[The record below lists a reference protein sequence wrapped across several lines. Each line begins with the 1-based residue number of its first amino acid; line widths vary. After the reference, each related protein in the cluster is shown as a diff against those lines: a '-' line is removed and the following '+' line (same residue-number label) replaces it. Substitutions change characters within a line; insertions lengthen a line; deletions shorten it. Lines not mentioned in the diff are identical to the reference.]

1 MSDHLGLEV
10 KKVSK
15 SYGNAKVLNEVS
27 FEVKPGEVVALLGEN
42 GAGKSTI
49 SSIIAGSVKHD
60 SGSMFWKG
68 KEYNP
73 SSPGNA
79 INNGIGLIHQ
89 ETRLLKELSVAEN
102 VFVGRLLTKNGV
114 VDFKT
119 MNSLASEQLKRLGLE
134 ISPSQLVKNLKMSA
148 QQQIEIAKALA
159 LNSELLI
166 LDEPTSSLGESET
179 NFLFDKIRQ
188 LKKEG
193 VSFIYIS
200 HRLEEIEQI
209 ADKIIVLR
217 DGNLVSSYDNAN
229 VPINKIVH
237 DMVGR
242 DVDRIFPK
250 IENNS
255 EIETL
260 RVENLNSIDGSFEN
274 INFSIKKG
282 EIFGIAGLVGAGRTE
297 LVRAIC
303 GADLLSSGKIFID
316 KKEISINSPQEA
328 IKHGIVMVPEDRK
341 SLGLLLDQSNS
352 QNISIANFDVFLRS
366 GWVQPSEIKNFAQ
379 KGIDLM
385 GVKGNTEQNANE
397 LSGGNQQKLLISK
410 WVSRNPKVLIFDEP
424 TRGIDVG
431 ARHSIY
437 QVMKQLSENGISII
451 VVSSDLEEV
460 IGLSH
465 RMLIL
470 SRGIQKDII
479 LNSDNI
485 SRVEIMKQATN

>member
-27 FEVKPGEVVALLGEN
+27 FEVKSGEVVALLGEN

-114 VDFKT
+114 VDFTT

-255 EIETL
+255 ETETL

-379 KGIDLM
+379 RGIDLM

-410 WVSRNPKVLIFDEP
+410 WVSRNPKILIFDEP

-479 LNSDNI
+479 LNNDNI

>member
-68 KEYNP
+68 NEYNP
-73 SSPGNA
+73 SSPGSA

-148 QQQIEIAKALA
+148 QQQIEIAKALT

-188 LKKEG
+188 LKREG

-297 LVRAIC
+297 LVRAIS
-303 GADLLSSGKIFID
+303 GADILSSGKIFID

>member
-1 MSDHLGLEV
+1 MSDHQGLEV
-10 KKVSK
+10 KKVTK
-15 SYGNAKVLNEVS
+15 SYGSAKVLNEVS

-49 SSIIAGSVKHD
+49 SSIIAGSVNHD
-60 SGSMFWKG
+60 TGSMLWMG
-68 KEYNP
+68 KDYNP
-73 SSPGNA
+73 RSPGHA
-79 INNGIGLIHQ
+79 INEGIGLIHQ

-102 VFVGRLLTKNGV
+102 VFVGRLITKNGI

-134 ISPSQLVKNLKMSA
+134 ISPKQLVKNLKMSA
-148 QQQIEIAKALA
+148 QQQIEIAKALT

-200 HRLEEIEQI
+200 HRLEEIEKI

-229 VPINKIVH
+229 IPINKIVH

-255 EIETL
+255 EVETL
-260 RVENLNSIDGSFEN
+260 RVENLNSFDGSFEN

-303 GADLLSSGKIFID
+303 GADILSSGKIFIEE
-316 KKEISINSPQEA
+316 KQININSPQEA

-341 SLGLLLDQSNS
+341 SLGLLLEQSNS
-352 QNISIANFDVFLRS
+352 QNISISNFDVFLKT
-366 GWVQPSEIKNFAQ
+366 GWVSPKEVKNFAQ
-379 KGIDLM
+379 KGIELM

-437 QVMKQLSENGISII
+437 QVMKELSEKGISII

-460 IGLSH
+460 VGLSH
-465 RMLIL
+465 KILIL
-470 SRGIQKDII
+470 SRGIQKDI
-479 LNSDNI
+479 LVNNDSL

>member
-1 MSDHLGLEV
+1 MS
-10 KKVSK
+10 
-15 SYGNAKVLNEVS
+15 
-27 FEVKPGEVVALLGEN
+27 
-42 GAGKSTI
+42 
-49 SSIIAGSVKHD
+49 
-60 SGSMFWKG
+60 WKG
-68 KEYNP
+68 QDYNP

-79 INNGIGLIHQ
+79 IQKGIGLIHQ

-102 VFVGRLLTKNGV
+102 VFVGRMITKNGI
-114 VDFKT
+114 VDFNT

-134 ISPSQLVKNLKMSA
+134 ISPKQLVKNLKMSA
-148 QQQIEIAKALA
+148 QQQIEIAKALT

-229 VPINKIVH
+229 IAINKIVH

-242 DVDRIFPK
+242 DVDRIFPTIK
-250 IENNS
+250 NES
-255 EIETL
+255 VKETL

-274 INFSIKKG
+274 INFSVNKG

-303 GADLLSSGKIFID
+303 GADMITSGKIFVD
-316 KKEISINSPQEA
+316 NNEINISSPQDA
-328 IKHGIVMVPEDRK
+328 IKKGIVMVPEDRK
-341 SLGLLLDQSNS
+341 SLGLLLEQSNS
-352 QNISIANFDVFLRS
+352 QNISIANFDVFLKS
-366 GWVQPSEIKNFAQ
+366 GWVSPEKIKNFSQ
-379 KGIDLM
+379 KGIELM
-385 GVKGNTEQNANE
+385 GVKGSVEQNANE

-410 WVSRNPKVLIFDEP
+410 WISRKPKVLIFDEP

-437 QVMKQLSENGISII
+437 QVMKQLSEDGISII

-460 IGLSH
+460 VGLSH

-470 SRGIQKDII
+470 SRGVQKNI
-479 LNSDNI
+479 LTNSENI

>member
-1 MSDHLGLEV
+1 MSDHQGLIV
-10 KKVSK
+10 KEVSK

-27 FEVKPGEVVALLGEN
+27 FEVKKGEVVALLGEN

-49 SSIIAGSVKHD
+49 SSIIAGSVNRD
-60 SGSMFWKG
+60 SGEMSWKG
-68 KEYNP
+68 KDYNP
-73 SSPGNA
+73 SSPGHA
-79 INNGIGLIHQ
+79 IQNGIGLIHQ

-102 VFVGRLLTKNGV
+102 VFVGKLITKNGI

-119 MNSLASEQLKRLGLE
+119 MNKMASEQLKRLGLE
-134 ISPSQLVKNLKMSA
+134 ISPKQLVKNLKMSS
-148 QQQIEIAKALA
+148 QQQIEIAKALT

-179 NFLFDKIRQ
+179 KFLFDKIKQ
-188 LKKEG
+188 LKREG

-209 ADKIIVLR
+209 ADKIVVLR
-217 DGNLVSSYDNAN
+217 DGYLVSTYDNAN
-229 VPINKIVH
+229 IPINQIAH

-242 DVDRIFPK
+242 DVDRIFPT
-250 IENNS
+250 IENKFDE
-255 EIETL
+255 EIL
-260 RVENLNSIDGSFEN
+260 RVENLNSFDGSFSN
-274 INFSIKKG
+274 INFSINKG

-303 GADLLSSGKIFID
+303 GADKTLSGDIYINNEKIHL
-316 KKEISINSPQEA
+316 SSPQEA
-328 IKHGIVMVPEDRK
+328 IKNGIVMVPEDRK
-341 SLGLLLDQSNS
+341 SLGLLLAQSNS
-352 QNISIANFDVFLRS
+352 QNISISNFDVFLKN
-366 GWVQPSEIKNFAQ
+366 GWVWPKDVLSFAE

-385 GVKGNTEQNANE
+385 GVKGVPEQNANE
-397 LSGGNQQKLLISK
+397 LSGGNQQKLLIAK
-410 WVSRNPKVLIFDEP
+410 WISRNPKVLIFDEP

-437 QVMKQLSENGISII
+437 QVMKQLSEKGISII

-460 IGLSH
+460 VGLSH

-470 SRGIQKDII
+470 SRGVQKNI
-479 LNSDNI
+479 LTNSENI